1 MARNWLRRA
10 LLAAL
15 CTSVV
20 GLAGCGSS
28 TIESALTP
36 DRFIAFGDGFSDLGQ
51 SSGKRYTV
59 NDSTINNW
67 SEVVATSFAKPLGTS
82 GSGGL
87 SYARGNAR
95 VSAKPDAAGNAA
107 TLTITEQIDAFL
119 AGNTFGKNDVVL
131 VNGGISDI
139 VAQMAAVTSGAQT
152 SAQMLANVGQAGKD
166 LGAQIRR
173 MVNAGAKYV
182 VVAGTFNLAKT
193 PWATAI
199 GQGDLLLQASGR
211 FNEELLVSVVD
222 LGASV
227 LYVDAA
233 FHFNLV
239 TAAPTTYGFTDSSTV
254 VCNSVDA
261 GAGIGTGTG
270 QVNSALCT
278 ASTIVTNLD
287 YSKYVFADRVYPTP
301 VAQRLF
307 GDYVYARLRARW

>member
-10 LLAAL
+10 LLAAF

-51 SSGKRYTV
+51 SGKRYTV
-59 NDSTINNW
+59 NDNSINNW
-67 SEVVATSFAKPLGTS
+67 SELVATSFAKPLGPS
-82 GSGGL
+82 ASGGL

-119 AGNTFGKNDVVL
+119 AVNTFGKNDVVL

-139 VAQMAAVTSGAQT
+139 VAQMATLTAGSQT
-152 SAQMLANVGQAGKD
+152 SAQMLAKVSQAGKD
-166 LGAQIRR
+166 LGTQIRR
-173 MVNAGAKYV
+173 MVNSGAKYV

-193 PWATAI
+193 PWSTAI
-199 GQGDLLLQASGR
+199 SQGDLLLQASSR
-211 FNEELLVSVVD
+211 FNEELLVSIVD
-222 LGASV
+222 LGANV

-233 FHFNLV
+233 CHFNLV
-239 TAAPTTYGFTDSSTV
+239 TASPTTYGFTDSSTV

-287 YSKYVFADRVYPTP
+287 YSTYVFADRVYPTP

-307 GDYVYARLRARW
+307 GDYASARLRARW